1 MGASFSP
8 PRRVELAALGRSY
21 PSWHYAHQKYP
32 SSFFFSIEAVG
43 S

>member
-1 MGASFSP
+1 MSDIAFP
-8 PRRVELAALGRSY
+8 PLKKGEAQARMVLESDG
-21 PSWHYAHQKYP
+21 AHQKYP